1 MAGKGFLSMIGVSHW
16 VVHPHSPLLTL
27 IQRIFPTLMTGPQI
41 EQAPKSSGILTEG
54 NSYAPHIR
62 HHKGLQWETKQGGTN
77 SVDPQFGGQ
86 HTHIGSS
93 TQGIDRWYLSGYCH
107 HSLPFCCPFSFLLPE
122 VEWWRFI
129 EIKIVGIWDWMHVS
143 ISFESFSAV
152 VTYSK
157 QRLALF
163 STLPSPGGE

>member
-1 MAGKGFLSMIGVSHW
+1 M
-16 VVHPHSPLLTL
+16 VHPHSPLLTL

-86 HTHIGSS
+86 HTLAHPRRGL
-93 TQGIDRWYLSGYCH
+93 TGGIYLG
-107 HSLPFCCPFSFLLPE
+107 
-122 VEWWRFI
+122 
-129 EIKIVGIWDWMHVS
+129 IVI
-143 ISFESFSAV
+143 I
-152 VTYSK
+152 
-157 QRLALF
+157 
-163 STLPSPGGE
+163 PSPFAVLFPFFYQRWNDGDL